1 MKETEQQRQP
11 RGKHLDNSVALLL
24 QQTGGK
30 PADFLASC
38 LQRHQLAGA
47 CKCVRT
53 DVTKLLVSFQGSG
66 KKGTRASKVVVIW
79 RANHFF
85 PPPPLPPPPV
95 CVIGSQSV
103 THNLCILVPLKASL
117 ATSLMPFLVSRL
129 SGGRGA
135 KATNIKL
142 LLPQSTRS
150 VSILKRRF
158 FHPFVLPAPRS
169 EPFTLQRFDL
179 KGSRRR
185 VKPRRREELCVCVF
199 RPSTI
204 SPAGRKLL
212 FVETRLC

>member
-30 PADFLASC
+30 PDDFLVSC

-53 DVTKLLVSFQGSG
+53 DVMKLLVSFQGSG
-66 KKGTRASKVVVIW
+66 KKEAHQRQKLSLFGE
-79 RANHFF
+79 NHSFSSS
-85 PPPPLPPPPV
+85 PAATPPV
-95 CVIGSQSV
+95 CVIVSQSV

-158 FHPFVLPAPRS
+158 FSIPLS
-169 EPFTLQRFDL
+169 C
-179 KGSRRR
+179 RRR
-185 VKPRRREELCVCVF
+185 AQNLSHC
-199 RPSTI
+199 SILT
-204 SPAGRKLL
+204 
-212 FVETRLC
+212 